1 MIYKEK
7 YYLIFRGLVIWYQ
20 MLVTLLVTFIF
31 EEVKL
36 LALHWKPWKVE
47 KAFPTV
53 QKRLVRFDYN

>member
-1 MIYKEK
+1 
-7 YYLIFRGLVIWYQ
+7 